1 MTDRTAR
8 EEAAKNAVAI
18 TEHEGGQP
26 SAYCREQ
33 LALFVAGEI
42 SAREMADRVVA
53 NASRKPDAE
62 VAETQK

>member
-8 EEAAKNAVAI
+8 ENAVKNAVAI
-18 TEHEGGQP
+18 TEQEGGEP
-26 SAYCREQ
+26 SAYCCEQ

-62 VAETQK
+62 VAE

>member
-18 TEHEGGQP
+18 TQQEGGQP
-26 SAYCREQ
+26 SEYCRTQ

-42 SAREMADRVVA
+42 SVREMADRVVA
-53 NASRKPDAE
+53 NASRKPDTEEAE
-62 VAETQK
+62 S

>member
-1 MTDRTAR
+1 MTDRIAR

-18 TEHEGGQP
+18 TQQEGGEP

-42 SAREMADRVVA
+42 SVREMADRVVA
-53 NASRKPDAE
+53 NASRK
-62 VAETQK
+62 T

>member
-8 EEAAKNAVAI
+8 EEAAKNAIAI
-18 TEHEGGQP
+18 TEQEGGQP
-26 SAYCREQ
+26 SAYCRAQ

-53 NASRKPDAE
+53 NASRKPDISIADS
-62 VAETQK
+62 

>member
-1 MTDRTAR
+1 MNDRAAR

-18 TEHEGGQP
+18 TAQEGGQP
-26 SAYCREQ
+26 SPYCREQ

-42 SAREMADRVVA
+42 SVREMADRVVA

-62 VAETQK
+62 